1 MDLDLDFDLLLSP
14 GRRKEGLEVTI
25 SRELR
30 PADLSLLA
38 VNRGSTAPELK
49 KLSERHHQLARCLAS
64 GMTVGE
70 AAHTVGLNYGR
81 VSMLKTSP
89 AFVELVE
96 HYKSVV
102 DMQFADFAGQMAGL
116 AKDAVLEIRERL
128 EEEPEKFSNGM
139 LLEVAKAFADRTG
152 FGPSSKT
159 EVTLNTQLGSR
170 LDEARKRARAFALGD
185 VIDAQVLG
193 SDAA

>member
-14 GRRKEGLEVTI
+14 GRRKEGLETSVG
-25 SRELR
+25 RELR

-38 VNRGSTAPELK
+38 ANRGTEPVEIK
-49 KLSERHHQLARCLAS
+49 KLTERHHQLARCFAS
-64 GMTVGE
+64 GMSASE
-70 AAHTVGLNYGR
+70 AAATVGLQPARISNLR
-81 VSMLKTSP
+81 RSP

-102 DMQFADFAGQMAGL
+102 EMQFADFAEQMAGL
-116 AKDAVLEIRERL
+116 AKDAVLEIRDRL

-193 SDAA
+193 DSAA